1 MDMGRIVL
9 LGNVQ
14 KYQATGIE
22 QEVNY
27 EMMEI
32 LMMEMVA
39 QLQPI
44 LLMMD
49 IYDMGDLQLHK
60 INVSN
65 EHQGTIQIPIKIN
78 E

>member
-1 MDMGRIVL
+1 ML

-14 KYQATGIE
+14 KSLVMDLG
-22 QEVNY
+22 QEVRY
-27 EMMEI
+27 EMMGT

-44 LLMMD
+44 LLMMA
-49 IYDMGDLQLHK
+49 IYDMEDLQLHK

-65 EHQGTIQIPIKIN
+65 EHQDTIQIPIKIN

>member
-1 MDMGRIVL
+1 M
-9 LGNVQ
+9 Q

-22 QEVNY
+22 QEVKY

-32 LMMEMVA
+32 LMMGMVA
-39 QLQPI
+39 QLQLI

-49 IYDMGDLQLHK
+49 IYDMEDLQLHK

-65 EHQGTIQIPIKIN
+65 EHQDTIQIPIKIN

>member
-1 MDMGRIVL
+1 MGI
-9 LGNVQ
+9 GQ
-14 KYQATGIE
+14 G
-22 QEVNY
+22 VNY

-32 LMMEMVA
+32 LMMKTVV
-39 QLQPI
+39 QLQLI

-49 IYDMGDLQLHK
+49 IYDMEDLQLHK

-65 EHQGTIQIPIKIN
+65 EHQDTIQIPIKIN

>member
-1 MDMGRIVL
+1 M
-9 LGNVQ
+9 Q

-22 QEVNY
+22 QEVRY

-32 LMMEMVA
+32 QLMGMVA
-39 QLQPI
+39 QLQLI

-49 IYDMGDLQLHK
+49 IYDMEDLQLHK

-65 EHQGTIQIPIKIN
+65 EHQDTIQIPIKIN

>member
-1 MDMGRIVL
+1 ML

-14 KYQATGIE
+14 KSLVMDLG
-22 QEVNY
+22 QEVRY
-27 EMMEI
+27 EMMET

-44 LLMMD
+44 LLMMA
-49 IYDMGDLQLHK
+49 IYDMEDLQLHK

-65 EHQGTIQIPIKIN
+65 EHQDTIQIPIKIN